1 MTLYEMSFLYGEDA
15 LQLRLRITQLRHALR
30 DAPTREEAAVLRV
43 RIENLVEIL
52 RQSRELA
59 EHTRHY
65 YERGYCRNEKYT
77 L

>member
-1 MTLYEMSFLYGEDA
+1 MTLYEISYFYSEDA
-15 LQLRLRITQLRHALR
+15 LHLRLRITQLRQAMHA
-30 DAPTREEAAVLRV
+30 APTREEAERLRQRIDELTVL
-43 RIENLVEIL
+43 L

-65 YERGYCRNEKYT
+65 YERSYCRNAKYT